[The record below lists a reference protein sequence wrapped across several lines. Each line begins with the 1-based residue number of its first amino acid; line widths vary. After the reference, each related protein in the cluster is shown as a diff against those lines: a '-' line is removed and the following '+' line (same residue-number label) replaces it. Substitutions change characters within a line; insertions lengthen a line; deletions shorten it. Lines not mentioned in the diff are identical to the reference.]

1 MNANDRIKHPA
12 FESELEYEGF
22 HKRLESLM
30 EGFKSPRAF
39 ALACG
44 ISQSGLS
51 RISDGGYPT
60 LPILAN
66 IAKANNV
73 SLDWLTFGIGSMA
86 MEQAAR
92 IEQVQDV
99 NGHLINVNEFYFIPK
114 YCEVAEQS
122 AQDFLAFRKNWI
134 DTVVKAEPT
143 KLFTINVS
151 GDSMSGEIEDGDT
164 LLVNQEEVA
173 LSDGIYL
180 LRIDGDL
187 LVKRVQKM
195 PNQIIRVSSA
205 NKVYEPFQIDMN
217 DLPKDFEVM
226 GKVVWIGRYLP

>member
-1 MNANDRIKHPA
+1 MNANDRMKHPA
-12 FESELEYEGF
+12 FESELGYEGF

-86 MEQAAR
+86 IEQAAR
-92 IEQVQDV
+92 IEQIQDV

-114 YCEVAEQS
+114 YREVAEQS

-134 DTVVKAEPT
+134 DTVVKANPA
-143 KLFTINVS
+143 KLFSINVS

-187 LVKRVQKM
+187 LVKRVQKL

-217 DLPKDFEVM
+217 DLPKDFEIM
-226 GKVVWIGRYLP
+226 GKVAWIGRHLP